1 MRFYSYDYMKS
12 RINLTDWLQLTIF
25 VGLAILIGLAIWF
38 YYHRNK
44 DSKYRELAIIGIIC
58 FFILAGTRWQD
69 AQAKQAAISQYSG
82 ASHLMEQVAED
93 LGTKP
98 ELLYLNTE
106 AAADGGIIKSGDRYY
121 RTIIDREGHYILEEM
136 AVQLPKIE
144 LVEVKP

>member
-1 MRFYSYDYMKS
+1 MKFYSYDYMKS
-12 RINLTDWLQLTIF
+12 RINITDWLQLTIF

-82 ASHLMEQVAED
+82 ASHLMEQEAED
-93 LGTKP
+93 CSILIRKQRP
-98 ELLYLNTE
+98 TE
-106 AAADGGIIKSGDRYY
+106 ALSNPVTA
-121 RTIIDREGHYILEEM
+121 TIGLSSIAKDTISLRKWQFSCLRSNWWR
-136 AVQLPKIE
+136 
-144 LVEVKP
+144 

>member
-1 MRFYSYDYMKS
+1 MKFYSYDYMKS
-12 RINLTDWLQLTIF
+12 RINITDWLQLTIF

-69 AQAKQAAISQYSG
+69 AQAKQAALSQYSG

-93 LGTKP
+93 LG
-98 ELLYLNTE
+98 
-106 AAADGGIIKSGDRYY
+106 
-121 RTIIDREGHYILEEM
+121 IIDREGHYILEEM

-144 LVEVKP
+144 LVEVEP

>member
-1 MRFYSYDYMKS
+1 MKFYSYDYMKS
-12 RINLTDWLQLTIF
+12 RINITDWLQLTIF

-44 DSKYRELAIIGIIC
+44 
-58 FFILAGTRWQD
+58 D

>member
-1 MRFYSYDYMKS
+1 
-12 RINLTDWLQLTIF
+12 
-25 VGLAILIGLAIWF
+25 
-38 YYHRNK
+38 
-44 DSKYRELAIIGIIC
+44 
-58 FFILAGTRWQD
+58 
-69 AQAKQAAISQYSG
+69 
-82 ASHLMEQVAED
+82 MEQVAED

-106 AAADGGIIKSGDRYY
+106 AAADGVIIKSGDRYY